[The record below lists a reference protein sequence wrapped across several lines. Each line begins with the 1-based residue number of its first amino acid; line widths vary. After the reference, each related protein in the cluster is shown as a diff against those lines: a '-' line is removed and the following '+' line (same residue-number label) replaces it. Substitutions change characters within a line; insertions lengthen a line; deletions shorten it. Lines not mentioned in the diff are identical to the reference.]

1 MIEGISHDLNLNWKY
16 KNAFKPEKDVKDV
29 KILFPCFLVR
39 KNAKAKLC
47 KKDKLGVVHK

>member
-1 MIEGISHDLNLNWKY
+1 MIEGISNDVNLNWKY

-29 KILFPCFLVR
+29 KILFPWTVR
-39 KNAKAKLC
+39 KNAKAKLW